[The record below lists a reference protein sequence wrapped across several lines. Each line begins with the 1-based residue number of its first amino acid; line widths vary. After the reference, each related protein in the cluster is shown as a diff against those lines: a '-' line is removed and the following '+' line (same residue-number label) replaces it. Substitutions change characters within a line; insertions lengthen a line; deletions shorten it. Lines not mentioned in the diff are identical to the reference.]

1 MSYAPCKFR
10 PFDLPDYEPLPQGRE
25 LMSIGRAPNPF
36 LFDRGTAQFAP
47 STTSVPINMPRVKP
61 NPPTN
66 LSFSKI
72 QNPWHQF
79 GLKWQAPCNVWSRHE
94 VQMPRPANMY
104 GAAEESA
111 ADKKASDLRL
121 SILAITALALGSIAI
136 ASLAPKG

>member
-1 MSYAPCKFR
+1 MSYAPCKFK
-10 PFDLPDYEPLPQGRE
+10 PFDLPDYEPLPRGVQ
-25 LMSIGRAPNPF
+25 LLAAKSAPNPF

-47 STTSVPINMPRVKP
+47 SRARVPIDMPKVKP
-61 NPPTN
+61 NPPTDM
-66 LSFSKI
+66 SFATI
-72 QNPWHQF
+72 QYPWAQF
-79 GLKWQAPCNVWSRHE
+79 DLRYKAPCNVWSRHE